1 MIIFLQR
8 MQVSSPRGKDEH
20 THTHTGLKRKGE
32 KGAIGQA
39 RVDLV
44 HHGWRFSQDHSVD
57 LPNIVK
63 KKTYYPKILNYPP
76 EIKII
81 TRVDVFHTFNLIM

>member
-1 MIIFLQR
+1 
-8 MQVSSPRGKDEH
+8 MQVSSTRGKEEH
-20 THTHTGLKRKGE
+20 THTRIYGFEKKRKVRRASE

-57 LPNIVK
+57 LPNIVR